1 MNTHILR
8 WKKDYQAVQKVID
21 ELPEAKDAT
30 TEGDRAKDSD
40 PTESVHSN
48 DDQEEVKG

>member
-1 MNTHILR
+1 MNTHIHR
-8 WKKDYQAVQKVID
+8 WKENFEAVQKVID

-30 TEGDRAKDSD
+30 DEVDQTLDRGSTHTEHAS
-40 PTESVHSN
+40 